1 VLAQNTKSAAKVAQ
15 KGNAQKTNVQKG
27 STKKGSTKKGSVQQN
42 RTAAKKAS
50 SVYEDKY
57 VLTEKDIKIRGEI
70 KLLLALGL
78 TFLLMLSNF
87 GLLPPV
93 GSYISYFMFGMTGV
107 MAYILPVLIFLA
119 AAFLISNRKN
129 KKALHKFF
137 AALALTIFL
146 ISLIHLVFM
155 GYHADNTGFYYYFY
169 CGENKCGGGLI
180 GALFVGL
187 LCKIVGVVGAY
198 ILLIIFIIISCVII
212 TERSFIGGVKKG
224 SRKVYNTAREDVSRI
239 RETSKEY
246 AREKQ
251 YQKSRRIH
259 KVAKGVNLNK
269 IEDPAKTAE
278 GMHEINEETLKQA
291 FTEEEAL
298 NIIQAGAKKKKK
310 QVSQRPTMIDI
321 ITDTEK
327 ENTSEEIREEKH
339 TEEEPPLND
348 EGQIAYSVQEEPRGS
363 YETYQ
368 ENNKREIPKS
378 FRTNATASF
387 IKSVEDISVEK
398 EEKEELVY
406 IDKDGNYK
414 AKERI
419 QVSESAKAVMSRPA
433 FGMSG
438 VYGAGISASKVSDRP
453 KPDSSPEMEISNTEE
468 PYGSETEAEK
478 IDSALGP
485 DGAVEIV
492 RADVENSVFEGEAV
506 QPVKKSK
513 NYILPR
519 TNLLNKGQNGS
530 SNTNKE
536 ELGETADKL
545 EQILQN
551 FGVKAK
557 VTEFH
562 KGPSVT
568 RYEIQPEIGIRLN
581 KITTLA
587 DDIKLN
593 LAATDIRIEPIPGK
607 STIGIEVPNKVRETV
622 TIRELIESKELIG
635 HKSKI
640 AFAAGK
646 DIAGQVVVTD
656 IAKMPHFLI
665 AGTTGSG
672 KSVFTNSIIMSI
684 LFRAKPDEVRLIIVD
699 PKVVEFGIYNGI
711 PHLLQPV
718 VTDPKLASN
727 TLKWAVAEMQDRYKK
742 FAECNVRDLKGYNE
756 KISDMAGAEEGPK
769 LLPQI
774 VIVIDELADL
784 MMAAAKEVEE
794 SICRLAQLARAAGIH
809 LIIATQR
816 PSVDVVTGL
825 IKANIPSRCALMVSS
840 GVDSRTVIDSVGAE
854 KLLGNGDMLFYPSGY
869 VKPVRLQGAFV
880 SDTEVQRVVDFW
892 SSQADGVNYDESI
905 SEYVASQPVETSGGS
920 ANGAA
925 ENDGRDEYFMDAAR
939 FVVEKEKASTS
950 MLQRVFKIGFNRAAR
965 IIEQLEE
972 AGIIGE
978 EEGTKPRKVLVTQI
992 ELENLMK

>member
-1 VLAQNTKSAAKVAQ
+1 
-15 KGNAQKTNVQKG
+15 
-27 STKKGSTKKGSVQQN
+27 
-42 RTAAKKAS
+42 
-50 SVYEDKY
+50 
-57 VLTEKDIKIRGEI
+57 
-70 KLLLALGL
+70 
-78 TFLLMLSNF
+78 M
-87 GLLPPV
+87 
-93 GSYISYFMFGMTGV
+93 
-107 MAYILPVLIFLA
+107 
-119 AAFLISNRKN
+119 
-129 KKALHKFF
+129 
-137 AALALTIFL
+137 
-146 ISLIHLVFM
+146 
-155 GYHADNTGFYYYFY
+155 
-169 CGENKCGGGLI
+169 
-180 GALFVGL
+180 
-187 LCKIVGVVGAY
+187 
-198 ILLIIFIIISCVII
+198 
-212 TERSFIGGVKKG
+212 
-224 SRKVYNTAREDVSRI
+224 
-239 RETSKEY
+239 
-246 AREKQ
+246 
-251 YQKSRRIH
+251 
-259 KVAKGVNLNK
+259 
-269 IEDPAKTAE
+269 
-278 GMHEINEETLKQA
+278 
-291 FTEEEAL
+291 
-298 NIIQAGAKKKKK
+298 
-310 QVSQRPTMIDI
+310 
-321 ITDTEK
+321 
-327 ENTSEEIREEKH
+327 
-339 TEEEPPLND
+339 
-348 EGQIAYSVQEEPRGS
+348 
-363 YETYQ
+363 
-368 ENNKREIPKS
+368 
-378 FRTNATASF
+378 
-387 IKSVEDISVEK
+387 
-398 EEKEELVY
+398 
-406 IDKDGNYK
+406 
-414 AKERI
+414 
-419 QVSESAKAVMSRPA
+419 
-433 FGMSG
+433 
-438 VYGAGISASKVSDRP
+438 
-453 KPDSSPEMEISNTEE
+453 
-468 PYGSETEAEK
+468 
-478 IDSALGP
+478 
-485 DGAVEIV
+485 
-492 RADVENSVFEGEAV
+492 
-506 QPVKKSK
+506 
-513 NYILPR
+513 
-519 TNLLNKGQNGS
+519 
-530 SNTNKE
+530 
-536 ELGETADKL
+536 
-545 EQILQN
+545 
-551 FGVKAK
+551 
-557 VTEFH
+557 
-562 KGPSVT
+562 
-568 RYEIQPEIGIRLN
+568 
-581 KITTLA
+581 
-587 DDIKLN
+587 
-593 LAATDIRIEPIPGK
+593 
-607 STIGIEVPNKVRETV
+607 

-880 SDTEVQRVVDFW
+880 SDAEVQRVVDFW